1 MWSPEAIPTTS
12 QETSRAVCAPI
23 EPRLQADTTTT
34 RREQIGF
41 IGLGMMGAPSDNAIE
56 RFGEAP
62 KALRARAQE
71 QDQQG
76 VLAAKTALYDVLLDN
91 CGNTLVKEL
100 LTSLY
105 SRVNLLQ
112 TTSLMHPDR
121 LPASLR
127 EINDLYKKLK
137 RRDADAAQA
146 AARLHVANAEL
157 AAMRMLDQTAQAE
170 NE

>member
-105 SRVNLLQ
+105 SRVNLL
-112 TTSLMHPDR
+112 
-121 LPASLR
+121 

>member
-1 MWSPEAIPTTS
+1 
-12 QETSRAVCAPI
+12 
-23 EPRLQADTTTT
+23 
-34 RREQIGF
+34 
-41 IGLGMMGAPSDNAIE
+41 MGAPSDNAIE